1 MTRLKMHVV
10 RAASVPALSWS
21 PCLLLDAYSATAN
34 IRLPSI
40 FSEHMVL
47 QAEMAVPAWGWADR
61 NETLRVSIAGQIH
74 KTQADSQGHGR
85 VTLEP
90 LPTGPYTSLVVQGTH
105 RQTVHD
111 VLIGDSIKNGYAPY
125 VTESL
130 QGKVNVAHLVAFGMI
145 GKKDAD
151 AEAFCA
157 KFKDSDYALIHY
169 NDGLHSLPPRIT
181 DEQFGVGLTAM
192 LKHLKTVT
200 PRVIWA
206 TTTPAP
212 DLANSL
218 GPESQNEMIITRN
231 AMSKQIAAK
240 FNIPVNDLY
249 ELVIGDREQL
259 QKFGNVHFTPEGS
272 AKMGKQIAALI
283 LDALETK

>member
-1 MTRLKMHVV
+1 VLPYRSDNWSAFTDTP
-10 RAASVPALSWS
+10 AAMVPNAM
-21 PCLLLDAYSATAN
+21 ATIVPPDLYPVADPS
-34 IRLPSI
+34 LPR
-40 FSEHMVL
+40 VL
-47 QAEMAVPAWGWADR
+47 
-61 NETLRVSIAGQIH
+61 
-74 KTQADSQGHGR
+74 
-85 VTLEP
+85 
-90 LPTGPYTSLVVQGTH
+90 
-105 RQTVHD
+105 
-111 VLIGDSIKNGYAPY
+111 LIGDSIKNGYAPY